1 MAAPLLAPWLFCR
14 RVEETGEIVEVRE
27 GPFLRVRIAAKEV
40 LSDLRVGDS
49 VAVDGVCLTAVEV
62 DEGGFWV
69 ELARETLRRTA
80 PTWRVGHRPNLERAL
95 KVGDRLG
102 GHFVTGHVDGVAE
115 VVAIRE
121 APGAKDYF
129 FRLPQDLARYIAEKG
144 SVALNG
150 VSLTVA
156 GLKGQDFFVTL
167 IPHTL
172 KVTNLGSLKV
182 GDGVNLEVDL
192 IARYLERLVKGE

>member
-1 MAAPLLAPWLFCR
+1 MFTGII
-14 RVEETGEIVEVRE
+14 EETGEILKVEE
-27 GPFLRVRIAAKEV
+27 GPFLRVRVGAKEV
-40 LSDLRVGDS
+40 LSDLKVGDS
-49 VAVDGVCLTAVEV
+49 VAVDGVCLTAVAV
-62 DEGGFWV
+62 DGEGFWV
-69 ELARETLRRTA
+69 ELAQETLRRTA

-95 KVGDRLG
+95 RVGDRLG

-115 VVAIRE
+115 LVAIQQ
-121 APGAKDYF
+121 APGATDYH
-129 FRLPQDLARYIAEKG
+129 FRPPKALSRYIAEKG

-156 GLKGQDFFVTL
+156 GLKGEVFFVTL

-172 KVTNLGSLKV
+172 EVTNLGDLRV

-192 IARYLERLVKGE
+192 IARYLERLMREE

>member
-1 MAAPLLAPWLFCR
+1 MFTGL
-14 RVEETGEIVEVRE
+14 VEETGEILKVEE
-27 GPFLRVRIAAKEV
+27 GPFLRVHIAARKVLEDLKE
-40 LSDLRVGDS
+40 GDS
-49 VAVDGVCLTAVEV
+49 VAVDGVCLTAVRV
-62 DEGGFWV
+62 DGEGFWV

-102 GHFVTGHVDGVAE
+102 GHFVTGHVDGVARLWE
-115 VVAIRE
+115 VRE
-121 APGAKDYF
+121 APGAKDFYF
-129 FRLPQDLARYIAEKG
+129 LPPKALAPYIAEKG

-156 GLKGQDFFVTL
+156 GLAGEAFWVTL

-172 KVTNLGSLKV
+172 EVTNLGELKV

-192 IARYLERLVKGE
+192 IARYVARLLGRA

>member
-1 MAAPLLAPWLFCR
+1 VFTGLI
-14 RVEETGEIVEVRE
+14 EETGEILKVEE
-27 GPFLRVRIAAKEV
+27 GPFLRVRIAAQEV
-40 LSDLRVGDS
+40 LSDLKVGDS
-49 VAVDGVCLTAVEV
+49 VAVDGVCLTAVAV
-62 DEGGFWV
+62 DGEGFWV
-69 ELARETLRRTA
+69 ELAQETLRRTA

-95 KVGDRLG
+95 RVGDRLG

-115 VVAIRE
+115 LVAIQE
-121 APGAKDYF
+121 APGARDYH
-129 FRLPQDLARYIAEKG
+129 FRPPRALARYIAEKG

-156 GLKGQDFFVTL
+156 RLSGEVFFVTL

-172 KVTNLGSLKV
+172 KVTNLGNLRV

-192 IARYLERLVKGE
+192 IARYLERLMRGE

>member
-1 MAAPLLAPWLFCR
+1 MFTGL
-14 RVEETGEIVEVRE
+14 VEETGVVLEVQE
-27 GPFLRVRIAAKEV
+27 GPFLRVRIGARKV
-40 LSDLRVGDS
+40 LEDLKVGDS
-49 VAVDGVCLTAVEV
+49 IAVDGACLTAVAVDGK
-62 DEGGFWV
+62 GFWV
-69 ELARETLRRTA
+69 ELAQETLRRTA

-115 VVAIRE
+115 LVEVRE

-129 FRLPQDLARYIAEKG
+129 FRPPAEYARYIAEKG

-156 GLKGQDFFVTL
+156 GLAGEAFFVTI

-172 KVTNLGSLKV
+172 AVTNLGGLRV

-192 IARYLERLVKGE
+192 IARYLERLVGRA

>member
-1 MAAPLLAPWLFCR
+1 MFTGL
-14 RVEETGEIVEVRE
+14 VEETGEILKVEE
-27 GPFLRVRIAAKEV
+27 GPFLRVYIAARKGLE
-40 LSDLRVGDS
+40 DLKVGDS
-49 VAVDGVCLTAVEV
+49 VAVDGACLTAVAVE
-62 DEGGFWV
+62 EGGFWV
-69 ELARETLRRTA
+69 ELAQETLRRTA

-102 GHFVTGHVDGVAE
+102 GHFVTGHVDGVARLWE
-115 VVAIRE
+115 VRE
-121 APGAKDYF
+121 APGAKDFYF
-129 FRLPQDLARYIAEKG
+129 LPPKALAPYIAEKG

-156 GLKGQDFFVTL
+156 GLAGEAFWVTL

-172 KVTNLGSLKV
+172 EVTNLGRLRV

-192 IARYLERLVKGE
+192 IARYVARLLGRA

>member
-1 MAAPLLAPWLFCR
+1 MFTGLI
-14 RVEETGEIVEVRE
+14 EETGEILEVHE
-27 GPFLRVRIAAKEV
+27 GPFLRVRVGARKV
-40 LSDLRVGDS
+40 LEDLKVGDS
-49 VAVDGVCLTAVEV
+49 IAVDGACLTAVAVDGE
-62 DEGGFWV
+62 GFWV
-69 ELARETLRRTA
+69 ELAQETQRRTA

-115 VVAIRE
+115 LVEIRE

-129 FRLPQDLARYIAEKG
+129 FRPPREYARYIAEKG

-156 GLKGQDFFVTL
+156 GLMGEAFFVTL

-172 KVTNLGSLKV
+172 AVTNLGSLRV

-192 IARYLERLVKGE
+192 IARYLERLMGRA